1 MDTTA
6 ERTVSGRA
14 IVAGGLVVVAIVTAI
29 GVLFGPGLREQVRQE
44 QRPRTLREP
53 IASGTAGGQVWEAVG
68 RYDGTANCVELRHGG
83 EVVDRACDTGP
94 QLQTTTLDGV
104 TVVYGVAPESTPD
117 KNLLLDNGQTLV
129 TPVVAGEL
137 GFPVGFWAVELP
149 EGTEVL
155 STQN

>member
-6 ERTVSGRA
+6 ERSVSGRA
-14 IVAGGLVVVAIVTAI
+14 IVVVGLVMAAIVTATAI
-29 GVLFGPGLREQVRQE
+29 LFGPGLREEVRQE

-53 IASGTAGGQVWEAVG
+53 VAAGTAGGEVWEAVG

-83 EVVDRACDTGP
+83 DTIDRACDTGP
-94 QLQTTTLDGV
+94 ELRSTTLDDV
-104 TVVYGVAPESTPD
+104 TVVYGIAPESAPD
-117 KNLLLDNGQTLV
+117 QTLQLDNGETVV

-149 EGTEVL
+149 EGTTLAEL
-155 STQN
+155 QD